1 MGRSS
6 STSLS
11 GSRLRASHRA
21 AAALG
26 LVAALAPA
34 APLAGQARV
43 AGIVVDSAAGL
54 LPLPGATVQLV
65 RADDPRWVRST
76 VADSLGRWAVADV
89 PPGRYLL
96 GFLHARLDDLGLR
109 PPLRPLEVTGAA
121 EQRAVVAIPAART
134 IAAAHCR
141 RTRLDSAALL
151 LGRLRHAE
159 APAGVEPTLS
169 GEVRVEWSDWVLDHG
184 RVREERR
191 SARARTDDD
200 GRFVICGVPAAP
212 VLVRGVA
219 GPLASGRV
227 ELTLPAGGL
236 LQRDLWVA
244 APAAAAPSA
253 TLRGVVRAEGRPHA
267 GARVVVV
274 AGGERTVVTDA
285 EGRFALDSLAA
296 GTHALEVR
304 AVGFL
309 PQQLAVDLRA
319 GREATVDVRLAERV
333 RSLAPSVVRGDARR
347 GMAGFLERA
356 ALGHGHFVTPAMIA
370 ERGTRTVTD
379 LLRTV
384 PMLRLRPSDGHG
396 TIISMRGA
404 LPPHGDCAPAV
415 YVDGTYILDGGFEL
429 ERYVAAAELGGIEV
443 YSSASVPPEYQRGMC
458 GSILIWTR
466 PPG

>member
-6 STSLS
+6 STP
-11 GSRLRASHRA
+11 AVTRA
-21 AAALG
+21 ALALLAAT
-26 LVAALAPA
+26 APA
-34 APLAGQARV
+34 APLAAQARV

-76 VADSLGRWAVADV
+76 VADSLGRWAVDDV

-109 PPLRPLEVTGAA
+109 PPLRAFEVTGAA

-134 IAAAHCR
+134 VAAAHCR

-159 APAGVEPTLS
+159 APAGGVEPTLT
-169 GEVRVEWSDWVLDHG
+169 GEVRVEWSDWVLERG

-191 SARARTDDD
+191 SARAKTDDD

-219 GPLASGRV
+219 GPLTSGRV

-236 LQRDLWVA
+236 LQRDLWLA
-244 APAAAAPSA
+244 ASAATTPSA
-253 TLRGVVRAEGRPHA
+253 TLRGVVRADGRPHA

-274 AGGERTVVTDA
+274 AGEEHTVVTDA
-285 EGRFALDSLAA
+285 AGRFALDSLAA

-333 RSLAPSVVRGDARR
+333 RSLAPRVVRGDARR

-356 ALGHGHFVTPAMIA
+356 ALGNGHFVTPAMIA
-370 ERGTRTVTD
+370 DRGTRTVTD

-384 PMLRLRPSDGHG
+384 PTLRLRPSDGHG

-404 LPPHGDCAPAV
+404 LPPHGDCGPAV
-415 YVDGTYILDGGFEL
+415 FVDGTYILDGGVEL
-429 ERYVAAAELGGIEV
+429 ERYVAAAEVGGIEV